1 MVVDMDDTD
10 TMTIEHMVIIR
21 KSIMKK
27 NIMMITDT
35 ERKMIM
41 GTGRKMTTDM
51 TITIITNIL

>member
-1 MVVDMDDTD
+1 MDDTD